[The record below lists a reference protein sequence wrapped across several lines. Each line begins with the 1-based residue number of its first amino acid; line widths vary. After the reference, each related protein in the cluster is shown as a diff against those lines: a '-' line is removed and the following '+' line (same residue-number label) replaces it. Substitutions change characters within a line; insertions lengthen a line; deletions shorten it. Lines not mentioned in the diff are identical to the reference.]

1 MLLLP
6 KSTES
11 LSSVFS
17 GCRDSYPMPVVVVLG
32 VTKKMSAGKGVA
44 EMPQVR
50 VIQPISEQ
58 AKKLRVAAYARVSS
72 DSADQLNSF
81 ATQVAYYTDFI
92 QSKDEWEFA
101 GLYADEAVSGTTAE
115 KRDDFQRLLADCRTG
130 KIDRI
135 LVKSISR
142 FARNTLDCLQTV
154 RELKQLGVAV
164 EFEKEGIDTGNMGSE
179 MLLSILGSAA
189 QEESLSISKN
199 LKWSYRRRM
208 KSGDFITC
216 NAPLGYFLKDGALVP
231 DPQEVPIVQ
240 YIFSSYLAGHSMD
253 EIATF
258 LNDQEAKYSRKEMT
272 RWYRTSIRYILSN
285 EKYIGD
291 SLLQKT
297 FTPNELP
304 LVNIRNRGQLSQFY
318 VKDSHPAIIPLEMF
332 EAVQRLMKR
341 RAATHTAKPKPGG
354 FPLSHM
360 MKCGFCGSTF
370 QRHLKK
376 EGARWC
382 CYQHRK
388 DKSLCVM
395 EVVAE
400 SEVYQTF
407 LLMYNKLLDN
417 KNLILRVML
426 AQLIELQSKT
436 TFARPEI
443 VDLNQKISDLARQ
456 NHSLSRLQAK
466 GCIDSAIFIER
477 SNRNNKLIEE
487 LRFEL
492 RQLQEPDR
500 VSETIDQ
507 TNLLLDL
514 LDDAQPMLEFEPSI
528 FKSMIKEITVYPEK
542 FSFVLSNGLVLCE
555 MRR

>member
-1 MLLLP
+1 
-6 KSTES
+6 
-11 LSSVFS
+11 
-17 GCRDSYPMPVVVVLG
+17 
-32 VTKKMSAGKGVA
+32 
-44 EMPQVR
+44 MPQVR

-101 GLYADEAVSGTTAE
+101 GLYADEAVSGTTAD
-115 KRDDFQRLLADCRTG
+115 KRDDFQRLLADCRAG

-154 RELKQLGVAV
+154 RELKQLGVTV

-208 KSGDFITC
+208 RSGDFITC

-341 RAATHTAKPKPGG
+341 RAVTHTAKPKPGG

-466 GCIDSAIFIER
+466 GCIDSAIFIE
-477 SNRNNKLIEE
+477 
-487 LRFEL
+487 
-492 RQLQEPDR
+492 
-500 VSETIDQ
+500 
-507 TNLLLDL
+507 
-514 LDDAQPMLEFEPSI
+514 
-528 FKSMIKEITVYPEK
+528 
-542 FSFVLSNGLVLCE
+542 
-555 MRR
+555 

>member
-17 GCRDSYPMPVVVVLG
+17 GCRNSYPMPVVVVLG

>member
-1 MLLLP
+1 M
-6 KSTES
+6 
-11 LSSVFS
+11 
-17 GCRDSYPMPVVVVLG
+17 
-32 VTKKMSAGKGVA
+32 
-44 EMPQVR
+44 
-50 VIQPISEQ
+50 
-58 AKKLRVAAYARVSS
+58 
-72 DSADQLNSF
+72 
-81 ATQVAYYTDFI
+81 
-92 QSKDEWEFA
+92 
-101 GLYADEAVSGTTAE
+101 
-115 KRDDFQRLLADCRTG
+115 
-130 KIDRI
+130 
-135 LVKSISR
+135 
-142 FARNTLDCLQTV
+142 

-216 NAPLGYFLKDGALVP
+216 NAPLGYFLKDGVLVP

-443 VDLNQKISDLARQ
+443 VDLHQIISDLARQ

>member
-1 MLLLP
+1 M
-6 KSTES
+6 
-11 LSSVFS
+11 
-17 GCRDSYPMPVVVVLG
+17 
-32 VTKKMSAGKGVA
+32 
-44 EMPQVR
+44 
-50 VIQPISEQ
+50 
-58 AKKLRVAAYARVSS
+58 
-72 DSADQLNSF
+72 
-81 ATQVAYYTDFI
+81 
-92 QSKDEWEFA
+92 
-101 GLYADEAVSGTTAE
+101 
-115 KRDDFQRLLADCRTG
+115 
-130 KIDRI
+130 
-135 LVKSISR
+135 
-142 FARNTLDCLQTV
+142 
-154 RELKQLGVAV
+154 
-164 EFEKEGIDTGNMGSE
+164 
-179 MLLSILGSAA
+179 
-189 QEESLSISKN
+189 
-199 LKWSYRRRM
+199 
-208 KSGDFITC
+208 
-216 NAPLGYFLKDGALVP
+216 
-231 DPQEVPIVQ
+231 
-240 YIFSSYLAGHSMD
+240 
-253 EIATF
+253 
-258 LNDQEAKYSRKEMT
+258 
-272 RWYRTSIRYILSN
+272 YRTSIRYILSN

>member
-1 MLLLP
+1 
-6 KSTES
+6 
-11 LSSVFS
+11 
-17 GCRDSYPMPVVVVLG
+17 
-32 VTKKMSAGKGVA
+32 
-44 EMPQVR
+44 MPQVR

-101 GLYADEAVSGTTAE
+101 GLYADEAVSGTTGD
-115 KRDDFQRLLADCRTG
+115 KRDDFQRLLADCRAG

-341 RAATHTAKPKPGG
+341 RAAAHTAKPKPGG

-514 LDDAQPMLEFEPSI
+514 LGDAQPMLEFEPSI

-542 FSFVLSNGLVLCE
+542 FSFALSNGLVLCE

>member
-17 GCRDSYPMPVVVVLG
+17 GCRNSYPMPVVVVLG

-542 FSFVLSNGLVLCE
+542 FSFVLSNGMVLCE

>member
-17 GCRDSYPMPVVVVLG
+17 GCRNSYPMPVVVVLG

-466 GCIDSAIFIER
+466 D
-477 SNRNNKLIEE
+477 
-487 LRFEL
+487 
-492 RQLQEPDR
+492 
-500 VSETIDQ
+500 
-507 TNLLLDL
+507 
-514 LDDAQPMLEFEPSI
+514 
-528 FKSMIKEITVYPEK
+528 IKNWHNCE
-542 FSFVLSNGLVLCE
+542 VL
-555 MRR
+555 

>member
-1 MLLLP
+1 MAYTSIIPVHRLDNSVDYVLDEKKASRSQNADSLQAAVDYALN
-6 KSTES
+6 KDKTEQDLFCS
-11 LSSVFS
+11 AI
-17 GCRDSYPMPVVVVLG
+17 GCTLDSAFEDMCHI
-32 VTKKMSAGKGVA
+32 KRMWHKEKGV
-44 EMPQVR
+44 QGFHLV
-50 VIQPISEQ
+50 Q
-58 AKKLRVAAYARVSS
+58 
-72 DSADQLNSF
+72 SF
-81 ATQVAYYTDFI
+81 A
-92 QSKDEWEFA
+92 A
-101 GLYADEAVSGTTAE
+101 GEVTPELAHQIGQELAN
-115 KRDDFQRLLADCRTG
+115 RLLGGRFQVVISTHLNTG
-130 KIDRI
+130 
-135 LVKSISR
+135 
-142 FARNTLDCLQTV
+142 Q
-154 RELKQLGVAV
+154 
-164 EFEKEGIDTGNMGSE
+164 
-179 MLLSILGSAA
+179 
-189 QEESLSISKN
+189 
-199 LKWSYRRRM
+199 
-208 KSGDFITC
+208 
-216 NAPLGYFLKDGALVP
+216 
-231 DPQEVPIVQ
+231 
-240 YIFSSYLAGHSMD
+240 
-253 EIATF
+253 
-258 LNDQEAKYSRKEMT
+258 
-272 RWYRTSIRYILSN
+272 
-285 EKYIGD
+285 
-291 SLLQKT
+291 
-297 FTPNELP
+297 
-304 LVNIRNRGQLSQFY
+304 
-318 VKDSHPAIIPLEMF
+318 MF

-360 MKCGFCGSTF
+360 IKCGFCGSTF

-443 VDLNQKISDLARQ
+443 VDLHQIISDLARQ